1 MQNQSPIFLITTTFL
16 AHELPSAQVFLL
28 FRGFIATPAKHI
40 CPCEVNLWPSAS
52 VRRRHIGLTVERLYT
67 DRGGTY
73 LSPPPFFFLFDIS
86 ASQRWG
92 QKSERWQAHRYSVTQ
107 PLFRRLIALK
117 VGFSPNFSFFFF
129 NIIQSIC
136 SNKTSLACFSCAS
149 VRNMALHTFLSV
161 CIEKQENGVWYLTCY
176 YGCYW
181 A

>member
-73 LSPPPFFFLFDIS
+73 LSPPPFFFFLIFLLASGEGRKVRGGKHTDIVWHNLYLEDLLHSKLVFPPIFPSFFLISYKVYAQTKHHLHVLVVPVLEIWRCIHFYQYVLRNRKMEFDI
-86 ASQRWG
+86 
-92 QKSERWQAHRYSVTQ
+92 
-107 PLFRRLIALK
+107 
-117 VGFSPNFSFFFF
+117 
-129 NIIQSIC
+129 
-136 SNKTSLACFSCAS
+136 
-149 VRNMALHTFLSV
+149 
-161 CIEKQENGVWYLTCY
+161 
-176 YGCYW
+176 
-181 A
+181 

>member
-73 LSPPPFFFLFDIS
+73 LSPPPFFFFLIFLLASGEGRKVRGGKHTDIVWHNLYLEDLLHS
-86 ASQRWG
+86 KLVFPPIFPS
-92 QKSERWQAHRYSVTQ
+92 
-107 PLFRRLIALK
+107 
-117 VGFSPNFSFFFF
+117 FF